1 MQTVDQRLHAL
12 EQNMNSVP
20 FAVLNAL
27 LAVVTALNKQSS
39 IDKAALKHELEE
51 LKSITIENGNS
62 AAYKDIISL
71 VQSRIS

>member
-1 MQTVDQRLHAL
+1 
-12 EQNMNSVP
+12 MNSVP

-39 IDKAALKHELEE
+39 IDKAALRHELEE
-51 LKSITIENGNS
+51 LKSITIENRNA